1 MDLVYLYGPPAVG
14 KLTIATEL
22 ARRTGFKVFHNHL
35 SIDCVKPVFDFG
47 TEPFWR
53 QVHAIRE
60 GMLVEAAQS
69 GTDLIFTTVY
79 AGESSEPRSS
89 RRLAAVRRNGGTIH
103 PVRLTCDRA
112 IMEDRVADP
121 RRRDLGKLNSV
132 EGLRNAWAR
141 EEDDL
146 GAVLPD
152 VESLLLD
159 TASLKPAESA
169 IKIIEAYGSVPFD
182 HRW

>member
-1 MDLVYLYGPPAVG
+1 M
-14 KLTIATEL
+14 
-22 ARRTGFKVFHNHL
+22 
-35 SIDCVKPVFDFG
+35 
-47 TEPFWR
+47 
-53 QVHAIRE
+53 HAIRE
-60 GMLVEAAQS
+60 GMLVEAAES

-79 AGESSEPRSS
+79 AGESSEPQSHPQARRGPAQRRS
-89 RRLAAVRRNGGTIH
+89 RIH

-112 IMEDRVADP
+112 IMEDRVANP

-146 GAVLPD
+146 GAVIPD

-169 IKIIEAYGSVPFD
+169 IKIIEPVD
-182 HRW
+182 

>member
-22 ARRTGFKVFHNHL
+22 ARRTGFRVFHNHL

-60 GMLVEAAQS
+60 GMLVEAARS
-69 GTDLIFTTVY
+69 GTNLIFTTVY
-79 AGESSEPRSS
+79 AGPASEPRSS
-89 RRLAAVRRNGGTIH
+89 RRLDAVRRNGGRIH

-112 IMEDRVADP
+112 TLENRVTDH
-121 RRRDLGKLNSV
+121 RRRDLGKLATV
-132 EGLRNAWAR
+132 EGLRGAWER
-141 EEDDL
+141 DDL
-146 GAVLPD
+146 AAILPG
-152 VESLLLD
+152 VESLHLD
-159 TASLKPAESA
+159 TAALMPDEAV
-169 IKIIEAYGSVPFD
+169 IKIIDGCGLPTV
-182 HRW
+182 

>member
-1 MDLVYLYGPPAVG
+1 MELVYLYGPPAVG

-22 ARRTGFKVFHNHL
+22 ARRTGFRLFHNHL

-60 GMLVEAAQS
+60 GMLTEAARS

-89 RRLAAVRRNGGTIH
+89 RRLDVVRRNGGRIH
-103 PVRLTCDRA
+103 PIRLTCDRT
-112 IMEDRVADP
+112 IMEDRVIDP
-121 RRRDLGKLNSV
+121 RRRELDKLSSV
-132 EGLRNAWAR
+132 DGLRAAWAK
-141 EEDDL
+141 EDL
-146 GAVLPD
+146 GAVIPGVD
-152 VESLLLD
+152 SLHLD
-159 TASLKPAESA
+159 TGTATPAETA
-169 IKIIEAYGSVPFD
+169 IKIIDACGLPTV
-182 HRW
+182 